1 MSLARSIATVGGF
14 TMLSRLTGFARD
26 ILTASFLGAGL
37 VADAFF
43 IAFKF
48 PNLFR
53 RLFAEGAF
61 NAAFVP
67 LLAHELEGEGKEKA
81 QRFAE
86 EAFAALGLVL
96 LILVGLLE
104 IFMPLAMHLFA
115 PGFAATPEKFDLAVD
130 LTRITFPYLLMI
142 SLVSLLSGV
151 LNALSRFAVA
161 AAAPVLL
168 NLSLIAAL
176 LGLTEFLKT
185 PGHALAWGT
194 AAAGVLQL
202 AWVWHACKRA
212 GMPIRLARPSFT
224 PRIRVLLKR
233 ILPGVAGAGLYQL
246 NLLVDTILATL
257 LIEGSV
263 SFLYYADR
271 VNQLPLGVVGTAIGT
286 ALLPTLSRHL
296 RAGDGLAAENAQNRS
311 VEFGLFISL
320 PAAIGIMALSPE
332 IVRVLFERGA
342 FGPEATQA
350 TAGALSAFA
359 LGLPAFVLVK
369 ALTPAFFAREDT
381 ATPVKIAAFS
391 MAANVALSLMLM
403 IPLKHVGIALASSL
417 SAWIN
422 VAVLSFVLRKRGW
435 FLLDAR
441 LKTRAPRLLFAALLM
456 GAAALPAGGLVA
468 GDFLHKA
475 LGLAAAVL
483 LGVAVFAATALALKA
498 VRLSDLK
505 RRGTS

>member
-1 MSLARSIATVGGF
+1 MTLARSIVTVGSF

-67 LLAHELEGEGKEKA
+67 LFARELEGEGKEQAK
-81 QRFAE
+81 RFAE
-86 EAFAALGLVL
+86 EAFATLGLVL
-96 LILVGLLE
+96 LIFVGLLE
-104 IFMPLAMHLFA
+104 LAMPLAMHLFA

-130 LTRITFPYLLMI
+130 LTRITFPYLLLI

-161 AAAPVLL
+161 AAAPLLL
-168 NLSLIAAL
+168 NLCLIGAL
-176 LGLTEFLKT
+176 LGLSPLLPS

-212 GMPIRLARPSFT
+212 GMPVALLRPRFT
-224 PRIRVLLKR
+224 PRIRLLLKR
-233 ILPGVAGAGLYQL
+233 ILPGAAGAGLYQL

-296 RAGDGLAAENAQNRS
+296 RAGDKAAAENAQNRS

-320 PAAIGIMALSPE
+320 PAAIGIIALSTE

-342 FGPEATQA
+342 FGPEATLA

-381 ATPVKIAAFS
+381 ATPVKIAAFA
-391 MAANVALSLMLM
+391 MAANVALSLALM
-403 IPLKHVGIALASSL
+403 VPLKHVGIALASSL

-422 VAVLSFVLRKRGW
+422 VAALTFVLSRRGW
-435 FLLDAR
+435 FTLDAR
-441 LKTRAPRLLFAALLM
+441 LKGRAPRLLIAALLM
-456 GAAALPAGGLVA
+456 GAATVPAGGLVT
-468 GDFLHKA
+468 GDFLHKS
-475 LGLAAAVL
+475 LGLAAAVS
-483 LGVAVFAATALALKA
+483 LGIAVFAASALLLKA
-498 VRLSDLK
+498 ATLSDLR
-505 RRGTS
+505 RRGKS